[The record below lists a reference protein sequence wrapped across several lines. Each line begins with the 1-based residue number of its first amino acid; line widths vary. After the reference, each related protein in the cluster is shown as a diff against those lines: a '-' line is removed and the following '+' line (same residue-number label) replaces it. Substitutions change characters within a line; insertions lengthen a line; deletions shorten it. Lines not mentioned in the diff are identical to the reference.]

1 MWDAAWNIIANCNNL
16 AQQVENEDTLLFY
29 DRTHERDMIFA
40 EAIALRAYMHFDLL
54 RIYAPSLLMNPGER
68 TFIPYVDKYPS
79 IIFIFPLLKPE
90 ELVEAANHFFD
101 STTSITFLAS
111 A

>member
-1 MWDAAWNIIANCNNL
+1 MQCGTQRNIIANCNNL

-54 RIYAPSLLMNPGER
+54 RIYCLLC
-68 TFIPYVDKYPS
+68 
-79 IIFIFPLLKPE
+79 
-90 ELVEAANHFFD
+90 
-101 STTSITFLAS
+101 ST
-111 A
+111 